1 MREDVMEIVLANPR
15 GFCAGVDRAIAIV
28 NRALECFNPPIYV
41 RHEVVHNKFVVDDL
55 RQRGAVFVDELD
67 QVPDDSIV
75 IFSAHGVSKA
85 VQQEAD
91 RRGLKVFDATCPLVT
106 KVHIEVTKYARE
118 GTEAILI
125 GHEGHPE
132 VEGTMGQYDKTKGGA
147 IYLVEDE
154 EDVDALMVNHPDKVA
169 FVTQTTLSIDD
180 TAKVID
186 ALRSKFPM
194 IQGPRKDD
202 ICYATQNRQDAVRD
216 LAEQCDVVLVVGSP
230 NSSNSNRL
238 RELAE
243 RMGKSA
249 YLVDNADQLEKD
261 WFKAESKIGV
271 TAGASAPEIL
281 IKQVI
286 QRLQDWGA
294 TPPKEL
300 QGREENITFS
310 LPKELR
316 IQVIQA

>member
-1 MREDVMEIVLANPR
+1 MEIVLANPR

-75 IFSAHGVSKA
+75 IFSAHGVSKS

-132 VEGTMGQYDKTKGGA
+132 VEGTMGQYDKSGGGK

-154 EDVDALMVNHPDKVA
+154 EDVEALVVEHPHKVA

-186 ALRSKFPM
+186 ALRAKFPK

-202 ICYATQNRQDAVRD
+202 SCYATQNRQDAVRD

-249 YLVDNADQLEKD
+249 YLVDNAEELEKD
-261 WFKAESKIGV
+261 WFKPDSKIGV

-294 TPPKEL
+294 TPPQEL

-316 IQVIQA
+316 IQVIQS

>member
-1 MREDVMEIVLANPR
+1 MEIVLANPR
-15 GFCAGVDRAIAIV
+15 GFCAGVDRAIASV

-55 RQRGAVFVDELD
+55 RQRGAIFVDELD
-67 QVPDDSIV
+67 EVPDDNIV

-85 VQQEAD
+85 VQIEAE

-118 GTEAILI
+118 GVEAILI

-132 VEGTMGQYDKTKGGA
+132 VEGTMGQYDLKNGGA

-154 EDVDALMVNHPDKVA
+154 QDVAELQVQHPERVA

-186 ALRSKFPM
+186 ALRKKFPE

-216 LAEQCDVVLVVGSP
+216 LATKCDVVLVVGSP

-243 RMGKSA
+243 RMGKAA
-249 YLVDNADQLEKD
+249 YLVDNADELQQA
-261 WFKAESKIGV
+261 WFENIAKVGV

-300 QGREENITFS
+300 AGTEENITFS

-316 IQVIQA
+316 IAVTQA

>member
-1 MREDVMEIVLANPR
+1 MEIVLANPR

-28 NRALECFNPPIYV
+28 NRALECFDPPIYV

-75 IFSAHGVSKA
+75 IFSAHGVSKS

-91 RRGLKVFDATCPLVT
+91 RRGLKVFDATCPLFT

-132 VEGTMGQYDKTKGGA
+132 VEGTMGQYDKSGGGK

-154 EDVDALMVNHPDKVA
+154 QDVEALVVEHPHKVA

-186 ALRSKFPM
+186 ALRTKFPK

-216 LAEQCDVVLVVGSP
+216 LAEKCDVVLVVGSP

-249 YLVDNADQLEKD
+249 YLVDNADELEKD
-261 WFKAESKIGV
+261 WFKPDSKIGV

-294 TPPKEL
+294 TPPQEL

>member
-1 MREDVMEIVLANPR
+1 MEIVLANPR

-28 NRALECFNPPIYV
+28 NRALECFDPPIYV

-75 IFSAHGVSKA
+75 IFSAHGVSKS

-132 VEGTMGQYDKTKGGA
+132 VEGTMGQYDKSGGGK

-154 EDVDALMVNHPDKVA
+154 QDVEALVVEHPHKVA

-186 ALRSKFPM
+186 ALRTKFPK

-216 LAEQCDVVLVVGSP
+216 LAEKCDVVLVVGSP

-249 YLVDNADQLEKD
+249 YLVDNADELEKD
-261 WFKAESKIGV
+261 WFKPDSKIGV

-294 TPPKEL
+294 TAPQEL

>member
-1 MREDVMEIVLANPR
+1 MEIVLANPR

-28 NRALECFNPPIYV
+28 NRALECFDPPIYV

-132 VEGTMGQYDKTKGGA
+132 VEGTMGQYDKSGGGK

-154 EDVDALMVNHPDKVA
+154 QDVEALVVEHPHKVA

-186 ALRSKFPM
+186 ALRTKFPK

-216 LAEQCDVVLVVGSP
+216 LAEKCDVVLVVGSP

-249 YLVDNADQLEKD
+249 YLVDNADELEKD
-261 WFKAESKIGV
+261 WFKPDSKIGV

-294 TPPKEL
+294 TPPQEL

>member
-1 MREDVMEIVLANPR
+1 MEIVLANPR

-28 NRALECFNPPIYV
+28 NRALECFSPPIYV

-55 RQRGAVFVDELD
+55 RQRGAIFVEELD
-67 QVPDDSIV
+67 EVPDDNIV

-85 VQQEAD
+85 VQIEAA

-118 GTEAILI
+118 GIEAILI

-132 VEGTMGQYDKTKGGA
+132 VEGTMGQYDLNKGGH

-154 EDVDALMVNHPDKVA
+154 DDVHALTVHDPEKLA

-186 ALRSKFPM
+186 ALRTKFPA

-216 LAEQCDVVLVVGSP
+216 LAEKCDVVLVVGSP

-243 RMGKSA
+243 RMGKHA
-249 YLVDNADQLEKD
+249 YLVDNADELQAE
-261 WFKAESKIGV
+261 WFESSSKIGV

-294 TPPKEL
+294 TSPFEL
-300 QGREENITFS
+300 NGREENITFS

-316 IQVIQA
+316 IPVTQA

>member
-1 MREDVMEIVLANPR
+1 MEIVLANPR

-28 NRALECFNPPIYV
+28 NRALECFDPPIYV

-75 IFSAHGVSKA
+75 IFSAHGVSKS

-132 VEGTMGQYDKTKGGA
+132 VEGTMGQYDKSGGGK

-154 EDVDALMVNHPDKVA
+154 QDVEALVVEHPHKVA

-186 ALRSKFPM
+186 ALRTKFPK

-216 LAEQCDVVLVVGSP
+216 LAEKCDVVLVVGSP

-249 YLVDNADQLEKD
+249 YLVDNADELEKD
-261 WFKAESKIGV
+261 WFKPDSKIGV

-294 TPPKEL
+294 KAPEEL
-300 QGREENITFS
+300 AGREENITFS

-316 IQVIQA
+316 IPVTQA